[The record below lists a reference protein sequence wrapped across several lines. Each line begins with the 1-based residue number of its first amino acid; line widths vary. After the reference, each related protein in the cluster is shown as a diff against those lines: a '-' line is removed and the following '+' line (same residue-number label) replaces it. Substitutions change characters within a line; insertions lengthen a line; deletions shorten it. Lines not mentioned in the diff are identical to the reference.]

1 MVGAAGGQA
10 LKPCQV
16 ALTGRTGAARTT
28 GADAEGYFALPLLS
42 PGAYRLRV
50 ECPGYQAQQVEELR
64 LPVAGTLNVTVRMR
78 ALTDVFEQQSQT
90 ITVSGGAVLPFYGP
104 DIDLRR
110 TGPLRLDSGA
120 AGALEPAVSYVV
132 EPSEIAALPL
142 AGRDVYALLVT
153 VPGVT
158 TETAT
163 SRGLGLSANGQR
175 PSSSSFL
182 LDGVENNNFLI
193 SGPDATVQP
202 EAIQEYKVTTS
213 GFAAEYG
220 RTAGLLA
227 NAVTVPGAGSWHGF
241 GYYFFRDDSLN
252 AAEFQRN
259 RLGFGRRPMA
269 ESQPG
274 FGLSGPLQ
282 KERWFASATTDYLRF
297 LSEGDKVAWKLATT
311 SFSPRP
317 GSYAASLWEKYP
329 NRPRFDSAEPAVTVS
344 YAPPAALRRWLFTPR
359 LDYAPAN
366 RNARAFFRAAV
377 SRLERPD
384 FIWSPY
390 RDFSSPLIQ
399 NSANLAGGLV
409 HTAGRH
415 TLDIRAAWADGVT
428 SFDRAHPEVPVMQ
441 TYFDDGTLL
450 PGSPASY
457 GFRHETSHWEFVG
470 NWIYAG
476 ERHLIKAGGS
486 LLLRSWSGYLTLG
499 KDGYYAFATLADFGN
514 DRPDQVRVSLSRLDF
529 EQGRYVPANFD
540 RRYTLPAG
548 SLFLQDSAAI
558 GRRIRL
564 NAGIRYEF
572 QGVPRIDGPA
582 NDVFFRLGGG
592 PDWSARFRDARTVA
606 STSGQLLCNA
616 SRSFVAPRVGV
627 TIRATS
633 SGSTLVRAAWGL
645 YYDRLFDNLSQN
657 LQNNSFILSSAFITT
672 PTAAPIDDILPVLQ
686 QRKLQPDL
694 VFSRLGLF
702 PDQMSAPRISS
713 YFAGIEHQLAANLD
727 LQAYFLGSDGSH
739 LIATDIINRL
749 GSVPS
754 GNRWAPY
761 RADLPRVIHRTN
773 LGESTYRAFTTAL
786 RYRTN
791 RTTLG
796 VVYTLGFNHDNQS
809 EPLAG
814 DFYDLG
820 GVRAGS
826 GGAAL
831 PPAAFSLQFDP
842 SADWGRSDYDQRHNF
857 SVSAVYEAPY
867 VETPVRWLL
876 RDWRVSSLFAIR
888 SGFPFSVF
896 SVPPPGPEIANA
908 RPDQVRVDA
917 WLAPAAAT
925 AGGKRI
931 LDPEAFTP
939 GAPGRQGTSPRN
951 AFSSPSYFNFDFSL
965 ARTVPIPRSDRLRLT
980 FRADA
985 FNLLN
990 HTNLASPDSFLGSR
1004 TFGVARYGRTGRASA
1019 FPALTP
1025 YTENPRQL
1033 QLSIRFD
1040 F

>member
-1 MVGAAGGQA
+1 MQCRVAVIGQSAAPRTVEAG
-10 LKPCQV
+10 
-16 ALTGRTGAARTT
+16 TDGR
-28 GADAEGYFALPLLS
+28 FALPLLS
-42 PGAYRLRV
+42 PGTYRLRV
-50 ECPGYQAQQVEELR
+50 ECPGYQAQQVEQLR
-64 LPVAGTLNVTVRMR
+64 LPVAGTLNLTFHMR
-78 ALTDVFEQQSQT
+78 ALTDVFEQQSQM

-120 AGALEPAVSYVV
+120 AGALEAAVSYVV

-193 SGPDATVQP
+193 SGAGVTVQP

-227 NAVTVPGAGSWHGF
+227 NAVTLPGTGSWHGF
-241 GYYFFRDDSLN
+241 GYYFFRDDSFN

-259 RLGFGRRPMA
+259 RLGLGRRPLA

-274 FGLSGPLQ
+274 FGLSGPLR
-282 KERWFASATTDYLRF
+282 KERWMASVTADYLQY
-297 LSEGDKVAWKLATT
+297 LSEGDKVTWKLAST
-311 SFSPRP
+311 SFAPRP

-329 NRPRFDSAEPAVTVS
+329 NRPRFDSTEPAVIVR
-344 YAPPAALRRWLFTPR
+344 YAPPAALHRWLVTPR
-359 LDYAPAN
+359 LDYAPVK
-366 RNARAFFRAAV
+366 RNSRAFFRAAV

-399 NSANLAGGLV
+399 NSSNLAGGLV
-409 HTAGRH
+409 QSIGRH

-428 SFDRAHPEVPVMQ
+428 AFDRAHAEVPLML
-441 TYFDDGTLL
+441 TDFDDGTLL

-457 GFRHETSHWEFVG
+457 SFRHETSHWEFAG

-486 LLLRSWSGYLTLG
+486 LLLRTWSGYLTLG
-499 KDGYYAFATLADFGN
+499 KDGYYNFATLADFGAGK
-514 DRPDQVRVSLSRLDF
+514 PQQVRVALSRLDF
-529 EQGRYVPANFD
+529 EQGRYAPANFD

-548 SLFLQDSAAI
+548 SLFLQDSVSI
-558 GRRIRL
+558 GQRVRL

-582 NDVFFRLGGG
+582 NDVFFRLGSG
-592 PDWSARFRDARTVA
+592 PDWSARFRDARNVP
-606 STSGQLLCNA
+606 STSGQLLYNA
-616 SRSFVAPRVGV
+616 SRSLVAPRIGV
-627 TIRATS
+627 TVRVTP

-657 LQNNSFILSSAFITT
+657 LQNNSFVLSSAFITT
-672 PTAAPIDDILPVLQ
+672 PTIAPIDNILPVLQ
-686 QRKLQPDL
+686 QQGKLQPDL

-702 PDQMSAPRISS
+702 DDHVNAPRISS
-713 YFAGIEHQLAANLD
+713 YFAGIEHQLTPELD
-727 LQAYFLGSDGSH
+727 LQAYFLGSNGRH
-739 LIATDIINRL
+739 LVATDIINRL
-749 GSVPS
+749 GSVQS
-754 GNRWAPY
+754 GNRWAPF
-761 RADLPRVIHRTN
+761 RADLPRVIHRTG
-773 LGESTYRAFTTAL
+773 LGESRYRGFTTAL
-786 RYRTN
+786 RYRAR

-814 DFYDLG
+814 DYFDLG

-826 GGAAL
+826 GGVAL

-842 SADWGRSDYDQRHNF
+842 RADWGRSDYDQRHNF
-857 SVSAVYEAPY
+857 SVSAVYETPAI
-867 VETPVRWLL
+867 ETPLRWLL
-876 RDWRVSSLFAIR
+876 RDWRLSSLFAVR

-896 SVPPPGPEIANA
+896 AVPPPGPAIANA
-908 RPDQVRVDA
+908 RPDQVRDDP
-917 WLAPAAAT
+917 WLSPAEAVI
-925 AGGKRI
+925 GGKRL
-931 LDPEAFTP
+931 LDAAAFAP
-939 GAPGRQGTSPRN
+939 GGPGRQGTSPRN
-951 AFSSPSYFNFDFSL
+951 AFSSPSYFNFDLSL
-965 ARTVPIPRSDRLRLT
+965 ARTVPIPRTERLRLT

-985 FNLLN
+985 FNVLN
-990 HTNLASPDSFLGSR
+990 HANSGTPASFLGVSS
-1004 TFGVARYGRTGRASA
+1004 FGVAQYGRTGRASA

-1033 QLSIRFD
+1033 QLSIRLD